1 VREETAPAG
10 LGVGHGGV
18 MDAAGGMSLRNRRTA
33 RAASGLALGASIA
46 ALLAACS
53 PGADYPSIL
62 DKPAPRAD
70 QTMNPD
76 QVRQAT
82 DALISDRNRLSNDTQ
97 ASQQAGQ
104 APQQA
109 SAPAATGS
117 TRPAGSAPK
126 P

>member
-1 VREETAPAG
+1 MH
-10 LGVGHGGV
+10 LGE
-18 MDAAGGMSLRNRRTA
+18 MSLRNSRTA
-33 RAASGLALGASIA
+33 RVVAGLALGASIA

-109 SAPAATGS
+109 SAPASTGS

>member
-1 VREETAPAG
+1 
-10 LGVGHGGV
+10 
-18 MDAAGGMSLRNRRTA
+18 M
-33 RAASGLALGASIA
+33 ALGASIA
-46 ALLAACS
+46 ALVAACS

-70 QTMNPD
+70 QPMNPD
-76 QVRQAT
+76 QVKQAT
-82 DALISDRNRLSNDTQ
+82 DALISDRSRLS
-97 ASQQAGQ
+97 AGAQPAQ

>member
-1 VREETAPAG
+1 VAG
-10 LGVGHGGV
+10 RGKSWGI
-18 MDAAGGMSLRNRRTA
+18 SLRNRRTA
-33 RAASGLALGASIA
+33 RVVAGLALGASIA
-46 ALLAACS
+46 ALVAACS

-76 QVRQAT
+76 QVKQAT
-82 DALISDRNRLSNDTQ
+82 DALISDRNRLSTD
-97 ASQQAGQ
+97 SQAGQ
-104 APQQA
+104 QQA
-109 SAPAATGS
+109 TAPAATGS

>member
-1 VREETAPAG
+1 
-10 LGVGHGGV
+10 

-33 RAASGLALGASIA
+33 RVIAGLALGASIA

-82 DALISDRNRLSNDTQ
+82 DALISDRNRLSSDAQ

-109 SAPAATGS
+109 SAPAATGT

>member
-1 VREETAPAG
+1 
-10 LGVGHGGV
+10 
-18 MDAAGGMSLRNRRTA
+18 MSLLNRRTA
-33 RAASGLALGASIA
+33 RVVAGLALGASIA
-46 ALLAACS
+46 GLVAACS
-53 PGADYPSIL
+53 PGADYPAVL
-62 DKPAPRAD
+62 DRPAPRAD

-76 QVRQAT
+76 QVKQAT
-82 DALISDRNRLSNDTQ
+82 DALISDRNRLSSDAQ

-109 SAPAATGS
+109 SAPAATGT

>member
-1 VREETAPAG
+1 LV
-10 LGVGHGGV
+10 
-18 MDAAGGMSLRNRRTA
+18 
-33 RAASGLALGASIA
+33 LGAA
-46 ALLAACS
+46 TATLVAGCS

-62 DKPAPRAD
+62 DKPAPRAE

-76 QVRQAT
+76 QVKQAT
-82 DALISDRNRLSNDTQ
+82 DALISDRNRLSTD
-97 ASQQAGQ
+97 AQAGQ
-104 APQQA
+104 QQA

>member
-1 VREETAPAG
+1 VVA
-10 LGVGHGGV
+10 
-18 MDAAGGMSLRNRRTA
+18 
-33 RAASGLALGASIA
+33 GLALGASIA
-46 ALLAACS
+46 ALVAACS

-70 QTMNPD
+70 QPMNPD
-76 QVRQAT
+76 QVKQAT
-82 DALISDRNRLSNDTQ
+82 DALISDRTRMS
-97 ASQQAGQ
+97 AGVQPAQ

-109 SAPAATGS
+109 SAPATTGS

>member
-1 VREETAPAG
+1 VVA
-10 LGVGHGGV
+10 
-18 MDAAGGMSLRNRRTA
+18 
-33 RAASGLALGASIA
+33 GLALGASII
-46 ALLAACS
+46 ALVAACS

-76 QVRQAT
+76 QVKQAT
-82 DALISDRNRLSNDTQ
+82 DALISDRTRLSTDAQ
-97 ASQQAGQ
+97 AGQQQAGQ
-104 APQQA
+104 QQA

>member
-1 VREETAPAG
+1 
-10 LGVGHGGV
+10 
-18 MDAAGGMSLRNRRTA
+18 MSLRNRRTVAA
-33 RAASGLALGASIA
+33 RVIAGLALGASIA
-46 ALLAACS
+46 ALVAACS
-53 PGADYPSIL
+53 PGADYPTIL

-82 DALISDRNRLSNDTQ
+82 DALISDRNRLSSDAQ

-104 APQQA
+104 QA
-109 SAPAATGS
+109 GAPAATGS
-117 TRPAGSAPK
+117 TPPAGSAPK

>member
-1 VREETAPAG
+1 
-10 LGVGHGGV
+10 
-18 MDAAGGMSLRNRRTA
+18 MSLLNRRTA
-33 RAASGLALGASIA
+33 RAAAGFALGASIA

-109 SAPAATGS
+109 SAPASTGS

>member
-1 VREETAPAG
+1 MAAP
-10 LGVGHGGV
+10 VV
-18 MDAAGGMSLRNRRTA
+18 EAAGGMDLRNRRTVAA
-33 RAASGLALGASIA
+33 RVVAGLVLGASIA
-46 ALLAACS
+46 TLVAACS

-76 QVRQAT
+76 QVKQAT
-82 DALISDRNRLSNDTQ
+82 DALISDRNRLSSDAQ
-97 ASQQAGQ
+97 AN
-104 APQQA
+104 QQA

-117 TRPAGSAPK
+117 TRPASSAPK

>member
-1 VREETAPAG
+1 MRRARVVEQVGGIGLCKRRTVAARVVAG
-10 LGVGHGGV
+10 LV
-18 MDAAGGMSLRNRRTA
+18 
-33 RAASGLALGASIA
+33 LGASIA
-46 ALLAACS
+46 ALVAACS

-76 QVRQAT
+76 QVKQAT
-82 DALISDRNRLSNDTQ
+82 DALISDRTRLSAD
-97 ASQQAGQ
+97 AKPSPQAGQ
-104 APQQA
+104 PPQQA

>member
-1 VREETAPAG
+1 MAARAVAG
-10 LGVGHGGV
+10 LAIG
-18 MDAAGGMSLRNRRTA
+18 T
-33 RAASGLALGASIA
+33 SIA
-46 ALLAACS
+46 VLVAACS

-76 QVRQAT
+76 QVKQAT
-82 DALISDRNRLSNDTQ
+82 DALISDRNRLSSG
-97 ASQQAGQ
+97 AQ

-109 SAPAATGS
+109 SAAATTGS
-117 TRPAGSAPK
+117 TGTTGSVPK

>member
-1 VREETAPAG
+1 
-10 LGVGHGGV
+10 
-18 MDAAGGMSLRNRRTA
+18 MSLRKRRTVVA
-33 RAASGLALGASIA
+33 RVVAGVALGASVA
-46 ALLAACS
+46 TLVAACS

-62 DKPAPRAD
+62 DKPAPRAE

-76 QVRQAT
+76 QVKQAT
-82 DALISDRNRLSNDTQ
+82 DALISDRNRLSSDSQ
-97 ASQQAGQ
+97 AN
-104 APQQA
+104 QQA

>member
-1 VREETAPAG
+1 
-10 LGVGHGGV
+10 
-18 MDAAGGMSLRNRRTA
+18 MRNRRTVAA
-33 RAASGLALGASIA
+33 RVVAGLALGASIA

-76 QVRQAT
+76 QVKQAT
-82 DALISDRNRLSNDTQ
+82 DALISDRNRLSTD
-97 ASQQAGQ
+97 AQAGQ

-109 SAPAATGS
+109 SAPATTGS
-117 TRPAGSAPK
+117 TRPTGSAPK

>member
-1 VREETAPAG
+1 
-10 LGVGHGGV
+10 
-18 MDAAGGMSLRNRRTA
+18 MSLRNRRTVAA
-33 RAASGLALGASIA
+33 RVIAGLALGALIA
-46 ALLAACS
+46 ALVAACS

-82 DALISDRNRLSNDTQ
+82 DALISDRNRLSNDSQ

>member
-1 VREETAPAG
+1 V
-10 LGVGHGGV
+10 GV
-18 MDAAGGMSLRNRRTA
+18 
-33 RAASGLALGASIA
+33 ALGASIA

-76 QVRQAT
+76 QVKQAT
-82 DALISDRNRLSNDTQ
+82 DALISDRTRLS
-97 ASQQAGQ
+97 AGAPPAQ
-104 APQQA
+104 APQQV
-109 SAPAATGS
+109 SAPATTGS

>member
-1 VREETAPAG
+1 MGRGEPWRV
-10 LGVGHGGV
+10 V
-18 MDAAGGMSLRNRRTA
+18 DAAGGIGLRKRRTVTA
-33 RAASGLALGASIA
+33 RVVAGLALGASIA
-46 ALLAACS
+46 ALMAACS
-53 PGADYPSIL
+53 PGADYPAVL
-62 DKPAPRAD
+62 DRPAPRAD

-82 DALISDRNRLSNDTQ
+82 DALISDRTRLSTDAQ

-109 SAPAATGS
+109 SAPATTGS
-117 TRPAGSAPK
+117 TPPAGSTPK